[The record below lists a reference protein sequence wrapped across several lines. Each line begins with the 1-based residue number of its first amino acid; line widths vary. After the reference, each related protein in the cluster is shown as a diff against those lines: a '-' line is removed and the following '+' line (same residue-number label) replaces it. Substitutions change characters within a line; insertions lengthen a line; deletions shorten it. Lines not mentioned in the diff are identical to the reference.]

1 MSDRSTTRLP
11 DAAEREQQRFA
22 HLVLG
27 QPRPKFKVSAKR
39 KKAKVAN
46 VVQLVAG
53 VEERVQLR
61 ERWSHKQGTPET
73 HEHVAAEARREG
85 ALLRLH
91 ATGAIDA
98 HQLAAAEQI
107 ATAHRAITADVAVRT
122 AKLEPR
128 GSGGGPDAASAE
140 RISAVTGLLGVGN
153 LGWDG
158 AVWQRQRL
166 TAGGG
171 LLVADQDGVAI
182 PYTPGGA
189 INAILFSTPTT
200 GYAGVSYQANGTW
213 SGTVSI
219 EGSNDASADCQTGG
233 TWFGLTSMNLNGGNT
248 ILQPSSSTRC
258 CLRRPPGRSRR

>member
-1 MSDRSTTRLP
+1 MSNRSTTRPP
-11 DAAEREQQRFA
+11 DAVEREQQRFT

-27 QPRPKFKVSAKR
+27 QPRPKHKISAKR
-39 KKAKVAN
+39 KKTKVAN
-46 VVQLVAG
+46 AVQLVAG

-73 HEHVAAEARREG
+73 LEHVAIEAKRDG

-140 RISAVTGLLGVGN
+140 RISAVIRDRAYSD
-153 LGWDG
+153 WR
-158 AVWQRQRL
+158 A
-166 TAGGG
+166 
-171 LLVADQDGVAI
+171 GVA
-182 PYTPGGA
+182 PHGA
-189 INAILFSTPTT
+189 MLLAI
-200 GYAGVSYQANGTW
+200 V
-213 SGTVSI
+213 VDDI
-219 EGSNDASADCQTGG
+219 
-233 TWFGLTSMNLNGGNT
+233 GLTIAARRWRMSNRRT
-248 ILQPSSSTRC
+248 RSILIAA
-258 CLRRPPGRSRR
+258 LDAWRR